1 MPSLYVIASPN
12 GAGKTTFIKRF
23 APREIAVLDF
33 LNADEIAR
41 GLSPLAPERAQ
52 FEAGR
57 IVLSRFEQFIREKRD
72 FCLETT
78 LSGRTYRK
86 HFAAAR
92 AAGYHVVLSR
102 FEQFIREKRDFCLE
116 TTLSGRTYRKHFA
129 AARAAGYHV
138 RLDFLLLPDVE
149 DSIRRVADRV
159 DQGGHNVPL
168 EDLRRRFSVG
178 VQNLFNIYQQV
189 IDTWSLYDNGTHIP
203 VPLAYG
209 TANDLT
215 IVAEAAF
222 QKVAETFNLAL

>member
-1 MPSLYVIASPN
+1 MPSLYVIAGPN

-33 LNADEIAR
+33 INADEVAR

-57 IVLSRFEQFIREKRD
+57 IVLSRFAQFIAERRN

-92 AAGYHVVLSR
+92 A
-102 FEQFIREKRDFCLE
+102 
-116 TTLSGRTYRKHFA
+116 T
-129 AARAAGYHV
+129 GYHV
-138 RLDFLLLPDVE
+138 RLDFLLLPDIE

-159 DQGGHNVPL
+159 EQGGHDVPL
-168 EDLRRRFSVG
+168 DDLRRRFRVG
-178 VQNLFNIYQQV
+178 IQNLFSIYRPV
-189 IDTWSLYDNGTHIP
+189 IDAWSLYDNGQHVP
-203 VPLAYG
+203 VLLAYG
-209 TANDLT
+209 TPDEIT
-215 IVAEAAF
+215 VAADAAF
-222 QKVAETFNLAL
+222 QKIVADFNLKL

>member
-1 MPSLYVIASPN
+1 MPSLYVIAGPN

-33 LNADEIAR
+33 LNADEVAR

-57 IVLSRFEQFIREKRD
+57 IVLSRFAQFVSDRRN

-86 HFAAAR
+86 
-92 AAGYHVVLSR
+92 L
-102 FEQFIREKRDFCLE
+102 
-116 TTLSGRTYRKHFA
+116 FA

-138 RLDFLLLPDVE
+138 RLDFLLLPEVE

-159 DQGGHNVPL
+159 EQGGHDVPL
-168 EDLRRRFSVG
+168 DDLRRRFRVG
-178 VQNLFNIYQQV
+178 VQNLFSIYRPV
-189 IDTWSLYDNGTHIP
+189 LDAWSLYDNGQHAP
-203 VPLAYG
+203 VLLAYG
-209 TANDLT
+209 TPNEIT
-215 IVAEAAF
+215 VVAEAAF
-222 QKVAETFNLAL
+222 QKVVTDFNLRT

>member
-1 MPSLYVIASPN
+1 MPSLYVIAGPN

-57 IVLSRFEQFIREKRD
+57 MVLSRFD
-72 FCLETT
+72 
-78 LSGRTYRK
+78 
-86 HFAAAR
+86 
-92 AAGYHVVLSR
+92 
-102 FEQFIREKRDFCLE
+102 QFIREKRDFCLE

-168 EDLRRRFSVG
+168 EDLRRRFRVG
-178 VQNLFNIYQQV
+178 VQNHFSIYRQV
-189 IDTWSLYDNGTHIP
+189 IDTWSLYDNGAHIP